1 MVRCI
6 VYRGVE
12 VTFEDRVTRALQEL
26 EPRLEELAEGHAEL
40 MEADEEKGAVTLKLI
55 GGRLN

>member
-1 MVRCI
+1 
-6 VYRGVE
+6 
-12 VTFEDRVTRALQEL
+12 VTLEEKVAEALKEL

-40 MEADEEKGAVTLKLI
+40 LEADPEHGRVTLKLI